1 MHWVLLSLTAV
12 LTYQVARL
20 RKEQVA
26 EMATL
31 SDLQAALSSL
41 SPGVDRAN
49 TNVGLVLTKLSD
61 LNHDFQPEL
70 DLLNSALSTLNSA
83 SDSME
88 AALNPTP

>member
-88 AALNPTP
+88 VALNPTP